1 MLMINIF
8 RIIMVLTGGILFL
21 MTISSLAK
29 RRMTESFCLTWGL
42 VAIIIILG
50 GVVLKPYGLANM
62 ISPTGLILI
71 VIVGYCAIFGV
82 FYITSKLSQVTRK
95 NQELA
100 IQLSLVNQENRVVMQ
115 KIREIEKELEKAKAE
130 Q

>member
-1 MLMINIF
+1 
-8 RIIMVLTGGILFL
+8 MVLTGGILFL